1 MWSVGAVDR
10 VGRRVG
16 GDAGV
21 DDRHGGS
28 SGTSRASRTRPPRA
42 WSTGAP
48 KEDAPPPQSL
58 SSYIN
63 EAYMIASYICII
75 RASKPHSR
83 HQEDGLP
90 SSSTPL
96 EARDR

>member
-28 SGTSRASRTRPPRA
+28 NGTSRASRTRPPRA

-48 KEDAPPPQSL
+48 KEDAPPPHSL

-83 HQEDGLP
+83 HQEEGLP
-90 SSSTPL
+90 SSSPP
-96 EARDR
+96 